1 MKKKSKLL
9 TFILSFIPGLGQI
22 YLNHTVRGL
31 IFLFAA
37 IGTILATFILV
48 EVFGFWSGQGLLILL
63 PIIWL
68 VAMVDSMILVGRIND
83 NWTGDGSEQ
92 NQLNHME
99 LTKQNRQLIA
109 MALSVIPGA
118 GHMFLGLQKQGIQLM
133 TMFFFIIF
141 FTDTLRLS
149 FLMFTLPI
157 IWFFGVFDTLKK
169 VSSDEPLEDED
180 ILLLSW
186 IKGESNWSMG
196 RHRVIGYGLIG
207 LGLILILNRVAFPL
221 ISEFISWRISQ
232 YAQTGL
238 IALLFIIGGIK
249 MLMGSK
255 EEAGEESESG
265 GDGLCD
271 SGE

>member
-1 MKKKSKLL
+1 
-9 TFILSFIPGLGQI
+9 
-22 YLNHTVRGL
+22 
-31 IFLFAA
+31 
-37 IGTILATFILV
+37 
-48 EVFGFWSGQGLLILL
+48 
-63 PIIWL
+63 
-68 VAMVDSMILVGRIND
+68 
-83 NWTGDGSEQ
+83 
-92 NQLNHME
+92 
-99 LTKQNRQLIA
+99 
-109 MALSVIPGA
+109 
-118 GHMFLGLQKQGIQLM
+118 M

-141 FTDTLRLS
+141 FIDALRLS
-149 FLMFTLPI
+149 FLMFALPI

-221 ISEFISWRISQ
+221 ISEFISWRITQ
-232 YAQTGL
+232 YVQTGL

-255 EEAGEESESG
+255 EEAGEESEGG
-265 GDGLCD
+265 GDRLCD